1 MSIRNKL
8 LALLITGFSV
18 LLTIFYVSNQTLNS
32 ASQKFTS
39 DSLAQTYSAAWL
51 SASDAQFERSV
62 EQFDPELGA
71 PEITRLWDP
80 FENAF
85 DDSGEGNP
93 LVAALES
100 DRPDLAR
107 GYFDTLFAD
116 AVDLE
121 EISFVMAYTIT
132 GRQVYCLSGLFLH
145 GADPCGKSARPD
157 FFLNFDSFI
166 RDAIQRPTRN
176 IVRITDITGDKPLSI
191 NDSLS
196 FGVLNADEEAV
207 ALVVVG
213 KNLVD
218 NLELFSEDFEVRLA
232 VRSNGKSISLDDYY
246 DDGGSESTEYGVS
259 NLRKLVA
266 QGSQMAEESADATF
280 SEVITELGVSITS
293 IPLSYQA
300 TAEEISLLIFKDQSE
315 SIGQQQQTT
324 FNTNASVVATVVLV
338 VGVILGLIWGAF
350 GQIKV
355 AIDVLRGM
363 AQGDLNLEMPER
375 SRILASDKDEVGRL
389 SGAIDQYGE
398 QLLEA
403 EDQRVDRSRR
413 RIERD
418 NLMFEK
424 MEILASEL
432 EGGAKDLMLED
443 IEHMRSEVE
452 SGDDA
457 AKERASIEL
466 MGVAFSRMSDEVS
479 SLINA
484 RTEELVRTR
493 DEIDSSIRY
502 AARLQNALLPKQYPG
517 DISFKVHWRPR
528 DLVGGDIYFV
538 HSLPDR
544 VYIAVVDCT
553 GHGVPGAFL
562 SIIAR
567 SVLERAIDEREIQNA
582 GDYLTKAHGLVME
595 TLSQQDNAN
604 EKIDEGFD
612 GGVCIYHR
620 KERRLEFAG
629 AKSSLFWVNDKG
641 AEEIKGDRKSVGSSR
656 SGGAFQFN
664 THAVENPSGAFVML
678 TDGITDVMSAEDRP
692 IAFGRRRVLRT
703 LQNSPQTTP
712 EGLVSNIMTSVDLY
726 RGGAPYRDD
735 LTLLAFSINGDGDE
749 VIIPDAEEV

>member
-389 SGAIDQYGE
+389 SGAIDQYRE

-493 DEIDSSIRY
+493 DEIDSSKRY

-582 GDYLTKAHGLVME
+582 GDYLTMAHGLVME

-664 THAVENPSGAFVML
+664 THVVENPSGAFVML

-712 EGLVSNIMTSVDLY
+712 EGLVSNIMTNVDLY

-735 LTLLAFSINGDGDE
+735 LTLLAFSINRDGDE

>member
-8 LALLITGFSV
+8 LALLITGFTV

-85 DDSGEGNP
+85 DDSGETNP

-100 DRPDLAR
+100 ERPDLAR
-107 GYFDTLFAD
+107 TYFDTLFAD

-121 EISFVMAYTIT
+121 EISFVMAYTTT

-246 DDGGSESTEYGVS
+246 DDGGSESSEYGVS

-266 QGSQMAEESADATF
+266 QGSLMAEESSDATF
-280 SEVITELGVSITS
+280 SEVISELGVSITS

-363 AQGDLNLEMPER
+363 AQGDLSLEMPER
-375 SRILASDKDEVGRL
+375 SRILASDRDEVGRL
-389 SGAIDQYGE
+389 SGAIDQYRE
-398 QLLEA
+398 KLLEA
-403 EDQRVDRSRR
+403 EEQRVDRSRR

-432 EGGAKDLMLED
+432 EGGAKDLMLDD

-452 SGDDA
+452 SGDDE

-595 TLSQQDNAN
+595 TLSQQDNTN

-629 AKSSLFWVNDKG
+629 AKSSLFWVNESG

-664 THAVENPSGAFVML
+664 THAVDNPKGAFVML

-703 LQNSPQTTP
+703 LQNAPQTTP
-712 EGLVSNIMTSVDLY
+712 EGLVSNIMTNVDLY

-735 LTLLAFSINGDGDE
+735 LTLLAFSINGDADE

>member
-389 SGAIDQYGE
+389 SGAIDQYRE

-712 EGLVSNIMTSVDLY
+712 EGLVSNIMTNVDLY

-735 LTLLAFSINGDGDE
+735 LTLLAFSINEDGEE
-749 VIIPDAEEV
+749 VIVPDAEEV

>member
-8 LALLITGFSV
+8 LALLITGFTV

-85 DDSGEGNP
+85 DDSGETNP

-100 DRPDLAR
+100 ERPDLAR
-107 GYFDTLFAD
+107 TYFDTLFAD

-121 EISFVMAYTIT
+121 EISFVMAYTTT

-246 DDGGSESTEYGVS
+246 DDGGSESSEYGVS

-266 QGSQMAEESADATF
+266 QGSLMAEESSDATF
-280 SEVITELGVSITS
+280 SEVISELGVSITS

-363 AQGDLNLEMPER
+363 AQGDLSLEMPER

-389 SGAIDQYGE
+389 SGAIDQYRE
-398 QLLEA
+398 KLLEA
-403 EDQRVDRSRR
+403 EEQRVDRSRR

-432 EGGAKDLMLED
+432 EGGAKDLMLDD

-452 SGDDA
+452 SGDDE

-484 RTEELVRTR
+484 RTEEVVRTR

-595 TLSQQDNAN
+595 TLSQQDNTN

-629 AKSSLFWVNDKG
+629 AKSSLFWVNESG

-664 THAVENPSGAFVML
+664 THAVDNPKGAFVML

-703 LQNSPQTTP
+703 LQNAPQTTP
-712 EGLVSNIMTSVDLY
+712 EGLVSNIMTNVDLY

-735 LTLLAFSINGDGDE
+735 LTLLAFSINGDADE

>member
-8 LALLITGFSV
+8 LALLIAGFGV
-18 LLTIFYVSNQTLNS
+18 LVSIFTVSSNTLTR
-32 ASQKFTS
+32 ASDQFTS

-51 SASDAQFERSV
+51 SASDSQFQRTVER
-62 EQFDPELGA
+62 FDPELGA
-71 PEITRLWDP
+71 PEIIRLWDP
-80 FENAF
+80 LDNAF
-85 DDSGEGNP
+85 EDDGSDNP
-93 LVAALES
+93 LIQALAD
-100 DRPDLAR
+100 DRPDIAR
-107 GYFDTLFAD
+107 DYFDQLFMD

-121 EISFVMAYTIT
+121 EISFVMAYTVT

-145 GADPCGKSARPD
+145 GADPCGESARPD
-157 FFLNFDSFI
+157 FFLNFDSFL
-166 RDAIQRPTRN
+166 RNAIQRPTRN
-176 IVRITDITGDKPLSI
+176 IVRITDTSGERPLSI

-196 FGVLNADEEAV
+196 FGVLDANEEAV
-207 ALVVVG
+207 ALVVIG

-232 VRSNGKSISLDDYY
+232 VRSSGQSISLNDYY
-246 DDGGSESTEYGVS
+246 DDGGNDSTEYGVS
-259 NLRKLVA
+259 NLRKLI
-266 QGSQMAEESADATF
+266 AEGARLADQSSDATF
-280 SEVITELGVSITS
+280 SEVITDLGVSITS

-315 SIGQQQQTT
+315 NIAQRLDTA
-324 FNTNASVVATVVLV
+324 FNTNASVAATVVIV
-338 VGVILGLIWGAF
+338 VAVILGLIWGAF

-363 AQGDLNLEMPER
+363 AEGDLSAEMPER
-375 SRILASDKDEVGRL
+375 NRLLASDSDEVGRL
-389 SGAIDQYGE
+389 SEAIDQYRE
-398 QLLEA
+398 KLLEG
-403 EDQRVDRSRR
+403 EEQRIDRSRR
-413 RIERD
+413 RVERD
-418 NLMFEK
+418 NIMFEK
-424 MEILASEL
+424 MQTLAGQL
-432 EGGAKDLMLED
+432 EGGAKDLMIGD
-443 IEHMRSEVE
+443 IEHMRKEVDT
-452 SGDDA
+452 GDDA

-466 MGVAFSRMSDEVS
+466 MSVAFSRMSDEVT

-567 SVLERAIDEREIQNA
+567 SVLERAIDEHEEQNA
-582 GDYLTKAHGLVME
+582 GDYLTKAHSLVME

-620 KERRLEFAG
+620 KQQRLEFAG
-629 AKSSLFWVNDKG
+629 AKSSLFRVNNTG
-641 AEEIKGDRKSVGSSR
+641 ASEIKGDRKSVGSSR

-664 THAVENPSGAFVML
+664 THVIDNPEGAFVML

-703 LQNSPQTTP
+703 LQNSTQFTP
-712 EGLVSNIMTSVDLY
+712 DGLVSNIMTNVDLY

-735 LTLLAFSINGDGDE
+735 LTLLAFSINGDSDE
-749 VIIPDAEEV
+749 VVVRDAEEI

>member
-8 LALLITGFSV
+8 LAFMIAGFSV
-18 LLTIFYVSNQTLNS
+18 LLSISYISNETLTN
-32 ASQKFTS
+32 ASEKFTS
-39 DSLAQTYSAAWL
+39 DTLAQTYSAAWL

-80 FENAF
+80 LDNAF
-85 DDSGEGNP
+85 DESGPDNP
-93 LVAALES
+93 LIAALQA
-100 DRPDLAR
+100 DRPDIAR
-107 GYFDTLFAD
+107 DYFDQLFID
-116 AVDLE
+116 SVDLE
-121 EISFVMAYTIT
+121 EISFVMAYTVT
-132 GRQVYCLSGLFLH
+132 GRQIYCLSGLFLH

-157 FFLNFDSFI
+157 FFLNFDSFL
-166 RDAIQRPTRN
+166 RNAIQRPTRN
-176 IVRITDITGDKPLSI
+176 IVRITDTTGDKPISI

-232 VRSNGKSISLDDYY
+232 VRSNGQSISLDDYY
-246 DDGGSESTEYGVS
+246 DDGGAESIEYGVS

-266 QGSQMAEESADATF
+266 EGARLAEESSDATF
-280 SEVITELGVSITS
+280 SEVINELGVSITS

-300 TAEEISLLIFKDQSE
+300 TAEEISLMIIKDQSA
-315 SIGQQQQTT
+315 SISQQQQTT
-324 FNTNASVVATVVLV
+324 LTTYAGVGITVAIVIS
-338 VGVILGLIWGAF
+338 VILGLIWGAF

-363 AQGDLNLEMPER
+363 AEGDLSLEMPER
-375 SRILASDKDEVGRL
+375 SRILASESDEVGRL
-389 SGAIDQYGE
+389 SEAIDQYRDK
-398 QLLEA
+398 LMEA
-403 EDQRVDRSRR
+403 EEQSRDRSRR

-424 MEILASEL
+424 MEILAGEL
-432 EGGAKDLMLED
+432 EGGAKDLMLSD
-443 IEHMRSEVE
+443 IEHMRQEVE
-452 SGDDA
+452 TGDDT

-466 MGVAFSRMSDEVS
+466 MGIAFSRMSDEVT

-528 DLVGGDIYFV
+528 DLVGGDIYFIQ
-538 HSLPDR
+538 SLPDR

-567 SVLERAIDEREIQNA
+567 SVLERAIDENTIQTA
-582 GDYLTKAHGLVME
+582 GDYLTRAHSMVME
-595 TLSQQDNAN
+595 TLSQTDNSN

-629 AKSSLFWVNDKG
+629 AKSSLFRVIDSG
-641 AEEIKGDRKSVGSSR
+641 ASEIKGDRKSVGSSR

-664 THAVENPSGAFVML
+664 THSIENPEGAFVML

-703 LQNSPQTTP
+703 LQNSTQTTP
-712 EGLVSNIMTSVDLY
+712 DGLVSNIMTNVDLY

-735 LTLLAFSINGDGDE
+735 LTLLAFSINGEGDE
-749 VIIPDAEEV
+749 IIVKDAEEV

>member
-389 SGAIDQYGE
+389 SGAIDQYRE

-664 THAVENPSGAFVML
+664 THAVENPKGAFVML

-735 LTLLAFSINGDGDE
+735 LTLLAFSINRDGDE

>member
-8 LALLITGFSV
+8 LALLIAGFGV
-18 LLTIFYVSNQTLNS
+18 LVSIFTISSNTLTR
-32 ASQKFTS
+32 ASDQFTS

-51 SASDAQFERSV
+51 SASDSQFQRTVER
-62 EQFDPELGA
+62 FDPELGA
-71 PEITRLWDP
+71 PEIIRLWDP
-80 FENAF
+80 LDNAF
-85 DDSGEGNP
+85 EEDGSDNP
-93 LVAALES
+93 LIQALAD
-100 DRPDLAR
+100 DRPDIAR
-107 GYFDTLFAD
+107 DYFDQLFMD

-121 EISFVMAYTIT
+121 EISFVMAYTVT

-145 GADPCGKSARPD
+145 GADPCGKTARPD
-157 FFLNFDSFI
+157 FFLNFDSFL
-166 RDAIQRPTRN
+166 RNAIQRPTRN
-176 IVRITDITGDKPLSI
+176 IVRITDTSGEKPLSI

-196 FGVLNADEEAV
+196 FGVLDANEDAV
-207 ALVVVG
+207 ALVVIG

-232 VRSNGKSISLDDYY
+232 VRSSGQSISLNDYY
-246 DDGGSESTEYGVS
+246 DDGGNDSTEYGVS
-259 NLRKLVA
+259 NLRKLI
-266 QGSQMAEESADATF
+266 AEGARLADESSDATF
-280 SEVITELGVSITS
+280 SEVITDLGVSITS

-315 SIGQQQQTT
+315 NIAQRLDTA
-324 FNTNASVVATVVLV
+324 FNTNASVAATVVIV
-338 VGVILGLIWGAF
+338 VAVILGLIWGAF

-363 AQGDLNLEMPER
+363 AEGDLSAEMPER
-375 SRILASDKDEVGRL
+375 NRLLASDSDEVGRL
-389 SGAIDQYGE
+389 SEAIDQYRE
-398 QLLEA
+398 KLLEG
-403 EDQRVDRSRR
+403 EEQRIDRSRR
-413 RIERD
+413 RVERD
-418 NLMFEK
+418 NIMFEK
-424 MEILASEL
+424 MQTLAGQL
-432 EGGAKDLMLED
+432 EGGAKDLMIGD
-443 IEHMRSEVE
+443 IEHMRKEVDT
-452 SGDDA
+452 GDDA

-466 MGVAFSRMSDEVS
+466 MSVAFSRMSDEVT

-567 SVLERAIDEREIQNA
+567 SVLERAIDEHEEQNA
-582 GDYLTKAHGLVME
+582 GDYLTKAHSLVME

-620 KERRLEFAG
+620 KQQRLEFAG
-629 AKSSLFWVNDKG
+629 AKSSLFRVNNTG
-641 AEEIKGDRKSVGSSR
+641 ASEIKGDRKSVGSSR

-664 THAVENPSGAFVML
+664 THVIDNPEGAFVML
-678 TDGITDVMSAEDRP
+678 TDGVTDVMSAEDRP

-703 LQNSPQTTP
+703 LQNSTQFTP
-712 EGLVSNIMTSVDLY
+712 DGLVSNIMTNVDLY

-735 LTLLAFSINGDGDE
+735 LTLLAFSINGDNDE
-749 VIIPDAEEV
+749 VVVRDAEEI

>member
-8 LALLITGFSV
+8 LALLITGFSI

-93 LVAALES
+93 LIAALES

-121 EISFVMAYTIT
+121 EISFVMAYTTT

-157 FFLNFDSFI
+157 FFLSFDSFI

-191 NDSLS
+191 NDSLA

-246 DDGGSESTEYGVS
+246 DDGGSEATEYGVS

-266 QGSQMAEESADATF
+266 QGSRMAEESSDATF
-280 SEVITELGVSITS
+280 SEVVTDLGVSITS

-324 FNTNASVVATVVLV
+324 FNTNASVAATVILV

-363 AQGDLNLEMPER
+363 AQGDLKLEMPER

-389 SGAIDQYGE
+389 SGAIDQYRE

-403 EDQRVDRSRR
+403 EEQRVDRSRR
-413 RIERD
+413 RVERD

-432 EGGAKDLMLED
+432 EGGAKDLMLDD

-582 GDYLTKAHGLVME
+582 GDYLSKAHGLVME
-595 TLSQQDNAN
+595 TLSQQDNSN

-656 SGGAFQFN
+656 SGGTFQFN
-664 THAVENPSGAFVML
+664 THVIENPQGAFVML

-712 EGLVSNIMTSVDLY
+712 EGLVSNIMKSVDLY

-735 LTLLAFSINGDGDE
+735 LTLLAFSINGGADD
-749 VIIPDAEEV
+749 VIAPDAEEV

>member
-8 LALLITGFSV
+8 LALLLAGIGV
-18 LLTIFYVSNQTLNS
+18 LCSIFYFS
-32 ASQKFTS
+32 ANNLIDASDEFTS

-51 SASDAQFERSV
+51 SASDSQFQRTVER
-62 EQFDPELGA
+62 FDPELGA
-71 PEITRLWDP
+71 PEITQLWDP
-80 FENAF
+80 LDNGF
-85 DDSGEGNP
+85 DDDGADNP
-93 LVAALES
+93 LIAALAA
-100 DRPDLAR
+100 DRPDIAR
-107 GYFDTLFAD
+107 DYFDQLFMD

-121 EISFVMAYTIT
+121 EISFVMAYTVT

-157 FFLNFDSFI
+157 FFLNFDSFL
-166 RDAIQRPTRN
+166 RNAIQRPTRN
-176 IVRITDITGDKPLSI
+176 IVRITDTNGEKPLSI

-196 FGVLNADEEAV
+196 FGVLDANEEAV
-207 ALVVVG
+207 ALVVIG

-232 VRSNGKSISLDDYY
+232 VRSNGQSISLNDYY
-246 DDGGSESTEYGVS
+246 DDGGNDSTEYGVA
-259 NLRKLVA
+259 NLRKLIVEGA
-266 QGSQMAEESADATF
+266 RLADESSDATF
-280 SEVITELGVSITS
+280 SEVITDLGVSITS

-315 SIGQQQQTT
+315 NIAQQNDTQFNAIIWLTT
-324 FNTNASVVATVVLV
+324 TVVIV
-338 VGVILGLIWGAF
+338 VSVILALIWGAF
-350 GQIKV
+350 SQIKV

-363 AQGDLNLEMPER
+363 AEGDLSAEMPER
-375 SRILASDKDEVGRL
+375 NRLLASDSDEVGRL
-389 SGAIDQYGE
+389 SEAIDQYRE
-398 QLLEA
+398 KLLEA
-403 EDQRVDRSRR
+403 EEQSADRARR
-413 RIERD
+413 RVERD
-418 NLMFEK
+418 NIMFEK
-424 MEILASEL
+424 MEILAGQL
-432 EGGAKDLMLED
+432 EGGAKELMIQD
-443 IEHMRSEVE
+443 IEHMREQVDT
-452 SGDDA
+452 GDDTT
-457 AKERASIEL
+457 KERASIEL
-466 MGVAFSRMSDEVS
+466 MSVAFSRMSDEVS

-567 SVLERAIDEREIQNA
+567 SVLERAIDEHEEQNA
-582 GDYLTKAHGLVME
+582 GDYLTKAHSLVME

-620 KERRLEFAG
+620 KQQRLEFAG
-629 AKSSLFWVNDKG
+629 AKSSLFRVNNSG
-641 AEEIKGDRKSVGSSR
+641 ASEIKGDRKSVGSSR

-664 THAVENPSGAFVML
+664 THVIDNPEGAFVML

-703 LQNSPQTTP
+703 LQNSTQTTP
-712 EGLVSNIMTSVDLY
+712 DGLVNNIMTNVDLY

-735 LTLLAFSINGDGDE
+735 LTLLAFSINGDSDE
-749 VIIPDAEEV
+749 IVVRDAEEI

>member
-389 SGAIDQYGE
+389 SGAIDQYRE

-424 MEILASEL
+424 MEILAAEL

-735 LTLLAFSINGDGDE
+735 LTLLAFSINRDGDE

>member
-8 LALLITGFSV
+8 LALLIAGFGV
-18 LLTIFYVSNQTLNS
+18 LVSIFYVSSNTLTA
-32 ASQKFTS
+32 ASDRFTS

-51 SASDAQFERSV
+51 SASDAQFQRTVER
-62 EQFDPELGA
+62 FDPELGA

-80 FENAF
+80 LDNAYN
-85 DDSGEGNP
+85 DDGADNP
-93 LVAALES
+93 LVLALAD
-100 DRPDLAR
+100 DRPDIAR
-107 GYFDTLFAD
+107 DYFDQLFMD

-121 EISFVMAYTIT
+121 EISFVMAYTVT
-132 GRQVYCLSGLFLH
+132 GRQIYCLSGLFLH
-145 GADPCGKSARPD
+145 GSDPCGKSARPD
-157 FFLNFDSFI
+157 FFLNFDSFL
-166 RDAIQRPTRN
+166 RDAVQRPTRN
-176 IVRITDITGDKPLSI
+176 IVRITDTTGDKPLSI

-196 FGVLNADEEAV
+196 FGVLDANEEAV
-207 ALVVVG
+207 ALVVIG

-232 VRSNGKSISLDDYY
+232 VRSNGQSISLNDYY
-246 DDGGSESTEYGVS
+246 DDGGNDSTEYGVS
-259 NLRKLVA
+259 NLRKLI
-266 QGSQMAEESADATF
+266 AEGARLADESSDATF
-280 SEVITELGVSITS
+280 SEVVTELGVSITS

-300 TAEEISLLIFKDQSE
+300 TAEEISLLILKDQSE
-315 SIGQQQQTT
+315 SIAQRVDTT
-324 FNTNASVVATVVLV
+324 FNTVASVAATVVIV

-363 AQGDLNLEMPER
+363 AEGDLSAEMPER
-375 SRILASDKDEVGRL
+375 NRLLASDSDEVGRL
-389 SGAIDQYGE
+389 SEAIDQYREKLLDSEE
-398 QLLEA
+398 QRLE
-403 EDQRVDRSRR
+403 RSRR

-418 NLMFEK
+418 NIMFEK
-424 MEILASEL
+424 MQTLAGQL
-432 EGGAKDLMLED
+432 EGGARDLMIGD
-443 IEHMRSEVE
+443 IEHMRKEVDT
-452 SGDDA
+452 GDDA

-466 MGVAFSRMSDEVS
+466 MSVAFSRMSDEVT

-567 SVLERAIDEREIQNA
+567 SVLERAIDEHEEQNA

-620 KERRLEFAG
+620 KQQRLEFAG
-629 AKSSLFWVNDKG
+629 AKSSLFRVNSTG
-641 AEEIKGDRKSVGSSR
+641 ASEIKGDRKSVGSSR

-664 THAVENPSGAFVML
+664 THVIDNPEGAFVML

-703 LQNSPQTTP
+703 LQNSTQTTP
-712 EGLVSNIMTSVDLY
+712 DGLVNNIMTNVDLY

-735 LTLLAFSINGDGDE
+735 LTLLAFSINGDSDE
-749 VIIPDAEEV
+749 VVVRDAEEI

>member
-389 SGAIDQYGE
+389 SGAIDQYRE

-443 IEHMRSEVE
+443 IEHTRSEVE

-735 LTLLAFSINGDGDE
+735 LTLLAFSINRDGDE

>member
-389 SGAIDQYGE
+389 SGAIDQYRE

-582 GDYLTKAHGLVME
+582 GDYLTKAHGVVME

-735 LTLLAFSINGDGDE
+735 LTLLAFSINRDGDE

>member
-8 LALLITGFSV
+8 LTLLIAGFTV
-18 LLTIFYVSNQTLNS
+18 LIGIFYVSNETLKQ
-32 ASQKFTS
+32 ASDQFTS
-39 DSLAQTYSAAWL
+39 EALAETFSAAWL

-62 EQFDPELGA
+62 EQFDPELGD

-80 FENAF
+80 LDNAF
-85 DDSGEGNP
+85 DDSGMDNP
-93 LVAALES
+93 LVAALEE

-107 GYFDTLFAD
+107 GYFDQLFMD

-121 EISFVMAYTIT
+121 EISFVMAYTVT
-132 GRQVYCLSGLFLH
+132 GRQIYCLSGLFLH

-157 FFLNFDSFI
+157 FFLNFDSFL

-176 IVRITDITGDKPLSI
+176 IVRITDITGEKPLSI

-196 FGVLNADEEAV
+196 FGVLDANEEAV

-232 VRSNGKSISLDDYY
+232 VRSNGQTISLDDYY

-259 NLRKLVA
+259 GLRKLVA
-266 QGSQMAEESADATF
+266 EGERLAQESSDATY
-280 SEVITELGVSITS
+280 SEVINALGVSITS

-300 TAEEISLLIFKDQSE
+300 TAEEISLLIFKDQRA
-315 SIGQQQQTT
+315 SIAQQNQTT
-324 FNTNASVVATVVLV
+324 NSTYAIVVAIVLLV
-338 VGVILGLIWGAF
+338 VAVILGLIWGAF
-350 GQIKV
+350 GQIKI
-355 AIDVLRGM
+355 AIDTLRSM
-363 AQGDLNLEMPER
+363 AAGDLSVEMPDR
-375 SRILASDKDEVGRL
+375 SRILASDSDEVGRL
-389 SGAIDQYGE
+389 SEAIDSYRE
-398 QLLEA
+398 KLLEA
-403 EDQRVDRSRR
+403 EDQRVERSRR

-418 NLMFEK
+418 NIMFEK
-424 MEILASEL
+424 MEILAAEL
-432 EGGAKDLMLED
+432 EGGAKDMMLED
-443 IEHMRSEVE
+443 IEHMRQEVE
-452 SGDDA
+452 TGDDA

-466 MGVAFSRMSDEVS
+466 MGVAFSKMSDQVS
-479 SLINA
+479 ELINA

-562 SIIAR
+562 SIIAQ
-567 SVLERAIDEREIQNA
+567 SVLRRAVDEQEKQNA
-582 GDYLTKAHGLVME
+582 GDYLSKAHSFVME
-595 TLSQQDNAN
+595 MLSQTDSSN

-612 GGVCIYHR
+612 GAVCIYHR
-620 KERRLEFAG
+620 KERQLEFAG
-629 AKSSLFWVNDKG
+629 AKSSLFRVDKSG
-641 AEEIKGDRKSVGSSR
+641 ASEVKGDRKSVGSSR
-656 SGGAFQFN
+656 SGGAFDFT
-664 THAVENPSGAFVML
+664 THVIDNPEGAFVML

-703 LQNSPQTTP
+703 LQNSTQTTP
-712 EGLVSNIMTSVDLY
+712 DGLVDNIMTNVDLY

-735 LTLLAFSINGDGDE
+735 LTLLAFSINGDGEE
-749 VIIPDAEEV
+749 VIVRDAEEI

>member
-8 LALLITGFSV
+8 LALLIAGFGV
-18 LLTIFYVSNQTLNS
+18 LVSIFTVSSNTLTR
-32 ASQKFTS
+32 ASDQFTS

-51 SASDAQFERSV
+51 SASDSQFQRTVER
-62 EQFDPELGA
+62 FDPELGA
-71 PEITRLWDP
+71 PEIIRLWDP
-80 FENAF
+80 LDNAF
-85 DDSGEGNP
+85 DEDGSENP
-93 LVAALES
+93 LILALAD
-100 DRPDLAR
+100 DRPDIAR
-107 GYFDTLFAD
+107 DYFDQLFMD

-121 EISFVMAYTIT
+121 EISFVMAYTVT
-132 GRQVYCLSGLFLH
+132 GRQIYCLSGLFLH

-157 FFLNFDSFI
+157 FFLNFDSFL
-166 RDAIQRPTRN
+166 RNAIQRPTRN
-176 IVRITDITGDKPLSI
+176 IVRITDTSGEKPLSI

-196 FGVLNADEEAV
+196 FGVLDANEEAV
-207 ALVVVG
+207 ALVVIG

-232 VRSNGKSISLDDYY
+232 VRSSGQSISLNDYY
-246 DDGGSESTEYGVS
+246 DDGGNDSTEYGVS
-259 NLRKLVA
+259 NLRKLI
-266 QGSQMAEESADATF
+266 AEGARLADESSDATF
-280 SEVITELGVSITS
+280 SEVITDLGVSITS

-315 SIGQQQQTT
+315 NIAQRLDTAFT
-324 FNTNASVVATVVLV
+324 TNASVAATVVIV
-338 VGVILGLIWGAF
+338 VAVILGLIWGAF

-363 AQGDLNLEMPER
+363 AEGDLSAEMPER
-375 SRILASDKDEVGRL
+375 NRLLASDSDEVGRL
-389 SGAIDQYGE
+389 SEAIDQYRE
-398 QLLEA
+398 KLLEG
-403 EDQRVDRSRR
+403 EEQRIDRSRR
-413 RIERD
+413 RVERD
-418 NLMFEK
+418 NIMFEK
-424 MEILASEL
+424 MQTLAGQL
-432 EGGAKDLMLED
+432 EGGAKDLMIGD
-443 IEHMRSEVE
+443 IEHMRKEVDT
-452 SGDDA
+452 GDDA

-466 MGVAFSRMSDEVS
+466 MSVAFSRMSDEVT

-567 SVLERAIDEREIQNA
+567 SVLERAIDEHEEQNA
-582 GDYLTKAHGLVME
+582 GDYLTKAHSLVME

-620 KERRLEFAG
+620 KQQRLEFAG
-629 AKSSLFWVNDKG
+629 AKSSLFRVNNTG
-641 AEEIKGDRKSVGSSR
+641 ASEIKGDRKSVGSSR

-664 THAVENPSGAFVML
+664 THVIDNPEGAFVML

-703 LQNSPQTTP
+703 LQNSTQFTP
-712 EGLVSNIMTSVDLY
+712 DGLVSNIMTNVDLY

-735 LTLLAFSINGDGDE
+735 LTLLAFSINGDSDE
-749 VIIPDAEEV
+749 VVVRDAEEI